1 MYFKTEKSL
10 RIGIMVIVA
19 LLSLASV
26 LLYFARPDNAQMRIA
41 GASRSPALPISPAVE
56 QPKVAP
62 VTEGEFAPEVEE
74 SSPRMMGPLE
84 ALPYQLLMGLD
95 DREAEEDKRWVIRNA
110 VKAETVAE
118 TIYQLSVTPFNKLFS
133 PALVSLWH
141 NPPSNSSLC
150 YEEML
155 KDPRVRKLHDIAVS
169 GTPEERAY
177 LFDELL
183 VLAEENGGLHPEG
196 VGVVARM
203 SPHESMLGALPPLL
217 AEAGEPAES
226 LAVMAEITRAMLGS
240 DDETTDQETRRD
252 RFLSSIAYTFTGN
265 TLPMSYSMDRTLS
278 RALAAGTI
286 KPGDGEALADYA
298 SQRSA
303 MEQYIHRNSSSLDSG
318 TLEAFGVKNYTQ
330 IKEQPR
336 TLDEMNRIIMAMVYS
351 GLRTAE
357 PVPPFEAYH
366 TASILLDAL
375 LEAAEIQGN

>member
-1 MYFKTEKSL
+1 MYFTTERAL
-10 RIGIMVIVA
+10 RIGILASVA

-26 LLYFARPDNAQMRIA
+26 LLYFARPDNAQVRIA

-62 VTEGEFAPEVEE
+62 VTEGKFAPEVEDA
-74 SSPRMMGPLE
+74 SPRMMGPLE

-95 DREAEEDKRWVIRNA
+95 QRESREDKRWVIRNA

-118 TIYQLSVTPFNKLFS
+118 TIYQLAVTPFNDLFS

-141 NPPSNSSLC
+141 NPPGDSSLC

-183 VLAEENGGLHPEG
+183 ALAEENGGLHPEG

-226 LAVMAEITRAMLGS
+226 LAALGGIAIESLTQREDEI
-240 DDETTDQETRRD
+240 DFETRRTG
-252 RFLSSIAYTFTGN
+252 FIATISGPFTSSPIKHA
-265 TLPMSYSMDRTLS
+265 ME
-278 RALAAGTI
+278 RALTRAFESGTLTSEY
-286 KPGDGEALADYA
+286 GEALASYA
-298 SQRSA
+298 HQRGE
-303 MEQYIHRNSSSLDSG
+303 MELFIQENLGRIDTEATDSFDI
-318 TLEAFGVKNYTQ
+318 EYYTR
-330 IKEQPR
+330 IPEKSR
-336 TLDEMNRIIMAMVYS
+336 TLDDLNRIVEAMISS
-351 GLRTAE
+351 GLSSSEQAPRLDIFDGGAL
-357 PVPPFEAYH
+357 
-366 TASILLDAL
+366 ILDAL
-375 LEAAEIQGN
+375 MEAVKIQGG